1 MWVNPFLAGVLTVV
15 GIEMLAFVAIILYIG
30 FKHDDME

>member
-1 MWVNPFLAGVLTVV
+1 MWVNPFWAGVLTVV

-30 FKHDDME
+30 FKHDDKE